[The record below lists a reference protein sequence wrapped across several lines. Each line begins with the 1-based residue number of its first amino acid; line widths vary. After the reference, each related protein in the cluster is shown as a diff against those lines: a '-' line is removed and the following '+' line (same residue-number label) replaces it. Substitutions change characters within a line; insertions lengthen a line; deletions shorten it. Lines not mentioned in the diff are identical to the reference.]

1 MSLII
6 RKMELAELEIAT
18 YLAYK
23 EGWNPGLADGWA
35 FYHQDPN
42 GFFIAE
48 LNSEIVGCISA
59 VKYSNNYGFIGFY
72 IVTEEHRNDI
82 IGTRLGLRALNH
94 LKSCNIGIDGVIN
107 RVENYKRL
115 GFNFAYK
122 NARFEGIGSDYS
134 HSDKIVRADIVNKN
148 SIYEYDFKYFQ
159 EPREEFLDT
168 WLKMPNA
175 YTNIYFENNEILGY
189 GTIRPCRVGFKIG
202 PLFAENYEIA
212 NELYKSLAKYAI
224 DELLYLDMPEIN
236 EDAKR
241 LAKNYDMKMVF
252 ETARMYSKLIPDIDT
267 DKIFGITTFE
277 LG

>member
-23 EGWNPGLADGWA
+23 EGWNPGHADGWA

-122 NARFEGIGSDYS
+122 NARFEGVGSDYS
-134 HSDKIVRADIVNKN
+134 HSDKIVRADTINKN

-159 EPREEFLDT
+159 EPRKEFLDA

-189 GTIRPCRVGFKIG
+189 GTIRPCRIGFKIG

-212 NELYKSLAKYAI
+212 NELYKSLAHYAI
-224 DELLYLDMPEIN
+224 DELLYLDIPSIN

-252 ETARMYSKLIPDIDT
+252 ETARMYSKVIPDIDT